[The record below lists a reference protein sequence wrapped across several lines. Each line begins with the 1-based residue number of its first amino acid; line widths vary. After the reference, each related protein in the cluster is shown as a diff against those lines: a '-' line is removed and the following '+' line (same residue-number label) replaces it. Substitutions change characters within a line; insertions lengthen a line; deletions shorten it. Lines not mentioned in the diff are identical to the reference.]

1 MSFFDVII
9 DNSNNLDYL
18 LEKDNF
24 NINFDYKDFCID
36 LRDKMPSLDR
46 YELLGSTANSIAI
59 LIEYDIPNYK
69 CSKIYLYYNERLN
82 TDTYNLNN
90 SIKSIL
96 MYGFCENTDYKYESS
111 MINTE
116 PPKEIYE
123 KAKEMKYKFEFIKLK
138 KNLNS
143 LCASLLN
150 NEPIIISI
158 LIYESFNINTYEIKL
173 PSSNEKQLGGI
184 TIIICG
190 FNMSNQTFI
199 IQLLNKYYEIPF
211 MYILTHNYS
220 SIPYIFMMR
229 NFINFTNNIATINE
243 LPNINL
249 NSSSSIDLRTKFP
262 PVYDQGKIGSCT
274 ANALC
279 SIFEYDTD
287 SFKGS
292 RLFLY
297 YNERLLINETDK
309 DNGGYLSDGILTLK
323 NYGICEEKYWPYIIE
338 NIFNKPSEEAYEK
351 AKINY
356 VIEAI
361 SISNELEIIKYWLN
375 KNEPIALGI
384 AIYSNFVNFSSSKN
398 GKIGLPTNDDKFI
411 GGHAVILCG
420 YNDNT
425 QQFLLR
431 NSWGSYWG
439 ENGYFY
445 LPYSYITDNNL
456 CGDLW
461 IITKIKSI

>member
-9 DNSNNLDYL
+9 DNSINLVYL

-24 NINFDYKDFCID
+24 NINFNKKDFLID

-46 YELLGSTANSIAI
+46 YELLGSTANCIAT
-59 LIEYDIPNYK
+59 LIEYDIPNFI
-69 CSKIYLYYNERLN
+69 CSRMYIYYNERLD

-96 MYGFCENTDYKYESS
+96 KYGFCDNNDYKYESS
-111 MINTE
+111 MINNQ

-123 KAKEMKYKFEFIKLK
+123 KANEMKYKFEFIKLK

-158 LIYESFNINTYEIKL
+158 LIYESFNINNYEISL
-173 PSSNEKQLGGI
+173 PVSNEKQLGGI

-190 FNMSNQTFI
+190 FNIANQTFI

-211 MYILTHNYS
+211 MYILTNNYS
-220 SIPYIFMMR
+220 STPYIFMMR
-229 NFINFTNNIATINE
+229 NFINFNNNVTTIKN

-249 NSSSSIDLRTKFP
+249 TDNSSIDLRNKFP
-262 PVYDQGKIGSCT
+262 QVYDQGKIGSCT

-351 AKINY
+351 AKKNY
-356 VIEAI
+356 IIEAI
-361 SISNELEIIKYWLN
+361 SIENELEIIKYWLN

-384 AIYSNFVNFSSSKN
+384 AIYSNFVNFSSARN
-398 GKIGLPTNDDKFI
+398 GKIGLPTIDDKFI

-425 QQFLLR
+425 KEFILR

-445 LPYSYITDNNL
+445 LPYSYITNKDL